1 MKKDNFLEN
10 RKGFA
15 ENLGVPDLYDF
26 IDQFALYAGV
36 HTIGNKLWT
45 YDLFKQTIGI
55 PGDIYE
61 FGCWKGANL
70 LFLAKLNQI
79 FEPSS
84 AKQIYGFDNFSG
96 LPEASSLDGSYA
108 QNQTGK
114 YLGNEKQLRN
124 AIDLFELRDRVSLIV
139 GDALETIPK
148 FKAEKIEAICSLA
161 YIDFDLYEP
170 CAAALCLL
178 EGCLSVGGLIIFDE
192 AGTKEW
198 PGETIAMKEYLKN
211 TSHKFE
217 MISNPF
223 SRQPTIAIRRIS

>member
-1 MKKDNFLEN
+1 MKKDNFLES
-10 RKGFA
+10 RKEFA
-15 ENLGVPDLYDF
+15 NKLGIPDLYDF
-26 IDQFALYAGV
+26 IDQFSLYAGV

-45 YDLFKQTIGI
+45 YDLFKTTVGV

-70 LFLAKLNQI
+70 MYLAKLNEL

-84 AKQIYGFDNFSG
+84 PKRIYGFDNFSG
-96 LPEASSLDGSYA
+96 LPEGSSLDGSYA
-108 QNQTGK
+108 KAQAGK
-114 YLGNEKQLRN
+114 YLGNEQQLKN
-124 AIDLFELRDRVSLIV
+124 VIELFELEHKVKLIV

-148 FKAEKIEAICSLA
+148 FKSDNKESLCSLA

-170 CAAALCLL
+170 SAAALRLV
-178 EGCLSVGGLIIFDE
+178 EDSISVGGLIIFDE

-198 PGETIAMKEYLKN
+198 PGETLAMKEYLNN

-217 MISNPF
+217 SLSNTF
-223 SRQPTIAIRRIS
+223 SRQPTIALRRVS